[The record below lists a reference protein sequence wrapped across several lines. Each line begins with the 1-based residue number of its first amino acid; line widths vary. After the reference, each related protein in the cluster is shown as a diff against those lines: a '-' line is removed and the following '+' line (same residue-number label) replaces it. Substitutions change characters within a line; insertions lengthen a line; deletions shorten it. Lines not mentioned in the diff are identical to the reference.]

1 MTFFY
6 VESSFLTFA
15 FERQKK
21 DSVQLGGID
30 SPSLVAPF
38 SLFTFHNKGSL
49 QILQSLPLYGAW
61 GTRQTCSRAFLVKK
75 QVMQA
80 SNQGA
85 YNYNDVLKSTVELG
99 WCPSFSLVC

>member
-21 DSVQLGGID
+21 DSVQLGGKD

-38 SLFTFHNKGSL
+38 SLFTFHNKGSI
-49 QILQSLPLYGAW
+49 QILQSFSVWKLGYKADMFKSIFGQETSHASI
-61 GTRQTCSRAFLVKK
+61 QSRRL
-75 QVMQA
+75 Q
-80 SNQGA
+80 
-85 YNYNDVLKSTVELG
+85 L
-99 WCPSFSLVC
+99 